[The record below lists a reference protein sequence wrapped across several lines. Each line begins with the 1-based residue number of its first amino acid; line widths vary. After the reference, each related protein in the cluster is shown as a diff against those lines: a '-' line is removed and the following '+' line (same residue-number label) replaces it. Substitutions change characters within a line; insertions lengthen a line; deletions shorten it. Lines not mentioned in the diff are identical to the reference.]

1 MSKASARHNK
11 LGKNNR
17 GFSTKLEEKK
27 QKNRDKNEQQYKNNL
42 LKLSEVGTRELKTTT
57 KVVASAK
64 DGFKTVK
71 VSKLETPSEALR
83 RIRRQSLQPKPT
95 AEEG

>member
-17 GFSTKLEEKK
+17 GFATKLTEKK
-27 QKNRDKNEQQYKNNL
+27 QKNREKNERQYRNNL
-42 LKLSEVGTRELKTTT
+42 LKLNAVGDRQEKTTT
-57 KVVASAK
+57 KVVVAK
-64 DGFKTVK
+64 NGFKTVK

-83 RIRRQSLQPKPT
+83 RIRRQSLQPK
-95 AEEG
+95 ADS

>member
-17 GFSTKLEEKK
+17 GFATKLVEKK
-27 QKNRDKNEQQYKNNL
+27 QKNREKNEQQYKNNL
-42 LKLSEVGTRELKTTT
+42 LQLSKVGTRQEKTTT
-57 KVVASAK
+57 KVVVSPK

-71 VSKLETPSEALR
+71 VTRRETPSEALR
-83 RIRRQSLQPKPT
+83 RIRRESLQRKVID
-95 AEEG
+95 

>member
-17 GFSTKLEEKK
+17 GFATKLTEKK
-27 QKNRDKNEQQYKNNL
+27 QKNREKNEQQYKNNL
-42 LKLSEVGTRELKTTT
+42 LQLSKVGTRQEKTTT
-57 KVVASAK
+57 KVVVSAK

-71 VSKLETPSEALR
+71 VSKLESPSEALR
-83 RIRRQSLQPKPT
+83 RIRRQSLQPK
-95 AEEG
+95 AGS

>member
-17 GFSTKLEEKK
+17 GFASKLTEKK
-27 QKNRDKNEQQYKNNL
+27 QANREKNERQYRNNI
-42 LKLSEVGTRELKTTT
+42 LKLNAVGTREMKTTI
-57 KVVASAK
+57 KVVESAK
-64 DGFKTVK
+64 GDFKMVK

-83 RIRRQSLQPKPT
+83 RIRRQALQPK
-95 AEEG
+95 ADS

>member
-17 GFSTKLEEKK
+17 GFATKLTEKK
-27 QKNRDKNEQQYKNNL
+27 QKNREKNEQQYKNNL
-42 LKLSEVGTRELKTTT
+42 LKLSAVGARETKTTT
-57 KVVASAK
+57 KVVVNAK

-83 RIRRQSLQPKPT
+83 RIRRQSLQPK
-95 AEEG
+95 GNS

>member
-17 GFSTKLEEKK
+17 GFASNLTEKK
-27 QKNRDKNEQQYKNNL
+27 LKNREKNEQQYKNNL
-42 LKLSEVGTRELKTTT
+42 LKLNAVGTRQEKTTT
-57 KVVASAK
+57 KVVVSAR

-83 RIRRQSLQPKPT
+83 RIRRQSLQPK
-95 AEEG
+95 ANS